1 MLLNIIWLVFFA
13 IGSWL
18 FDKTCLWL
26 ERKGLLYYRF
36 KKPQKGIIGAALQE
50 LNAQIMPSIR
60 HVIVTQKQEAQS
72 KKETRLHN
80 DVSG

>member
-1 MLLNIIWLVFFA
+1 MNIICLIFLFA
-13 IGSWL
+13 IGSWF

-50 LNAQIMPSIR
+50 LNAQIMPSSR
-60 HVIVTQKQEAQS
+60 HVIVAQKQEVQS
-72 KKETRLHN
+72 KKSVP
-80 DVSG
+80 DSIV